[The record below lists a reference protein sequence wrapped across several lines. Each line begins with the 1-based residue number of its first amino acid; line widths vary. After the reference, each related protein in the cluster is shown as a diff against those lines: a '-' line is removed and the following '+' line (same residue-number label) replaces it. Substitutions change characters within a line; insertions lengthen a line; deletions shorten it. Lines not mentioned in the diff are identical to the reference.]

1 MNDVDKKL
9 LTRIYQ
15 DSRIGLLAT
24 EEVLEKCTDE
34 KFKELISK
42 QMTEYDVISK
52 ECETIAKA
60 HEVKLPDNSFFK
72 KIKQTV
78 MLNFM
83 LFVDKTDR
91 HIAEL
96 MITGSVMGI
105 IDSIKSLYDLD
116 KADEEIINLGRKLQA
131 MQEKYVDDLKLYLQK
146 GE

>member
-1 MNDVDKKL
+1 MIQHK
-9 LTRIYQ
+9 
-15 DSRIGLLAT
+15 
-24 EEVLEKCTDE
+24 
-34 KFKELISK
+34 
-42 QMTEYDVISK
+42 
-52 ECETIAKA
+52 
-60 HEVKLPDNSFFK
+60 HNSFFK